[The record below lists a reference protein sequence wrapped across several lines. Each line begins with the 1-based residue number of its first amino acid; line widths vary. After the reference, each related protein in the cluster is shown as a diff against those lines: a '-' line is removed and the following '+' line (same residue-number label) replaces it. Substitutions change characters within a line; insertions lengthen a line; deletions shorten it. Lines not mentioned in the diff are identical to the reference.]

1 MVLTDKA
8 LTLYS
13 KFIND
18 NLQMKKQNFR
28 FMLFLLLVLPS
39 LLLNAAQGDLKNKLA
54 ALPGV
59 SGVEPLKSTQ
69 YSEKYTMMF
78 EHPLDYKHPQ
88 AGKFLQRVIVSHVGY
103 DRPTVIVTEGYW
115 ADYATRENYVEELS
129 NLLKT
134 NVVFVEYRYFGKS
147 MPNPCNWDYLTVENS
162 LNDLHQVRNALKSIY
177 PGKWIST
184 GISKGG
190 QTTLFYRAYFP
201 DDVDISVPYVA
212 PLNRSVEDGRH
223 EPFIEKNVSTA
234 ENRQKV
240 KDFQLE
246 VMKRKAQLM
255 PLFRKH
261 CEEKKY
267 AFRAPE
273 EDIFD
278 YCVMEYAFGFW
289 QWGTPMEKIPALTA
303 SNEEIFNHFVA
314 MIEPDYFS
322 KQTPYT
328 SFNVQAAHELGY
340 YGYDMKPFRKY
351 MSLKTTNDYLRR
363 LMLPDE
369 LRNIR
374 FDKTLYNNTMKF
386 LKKNDPK
393 MIFIYGGIDPWG
405 ASGCTWIKGK
415 QNIKVYVQPDGS
427 HRTRIGTMKPEVQK
441 VIIDQLK
448 LWLSE

>member
-1 MVLTDKA
+1 
-8 LTLYS
+8 
-13 KFIND
+13 
-18 NLQMKKQNFR
+18 MKKQNFR
-28 FMLFLLLVLPS
+28 FMLFLLLLLPS
-39 LLLNAAQGDLKNKLA
+39 LLLNAAQGDLKNKLE
-54 ALPGV
+54 ALPGA

-223 EPFIEKNVSTA
+223 EPFIENKVSTA
-234 ENRQKV
+234 ENRKKV

-246 VMKRKAQLM
+246 VLKRKAQLM

-273 EDIFD
+273 DDIFD

-303 SNEEIFNHFVA
+303 SNEQIFNHFIA

-351 MSLKTTNDYLRR
+351 MSLKTTKDYLRR

-369 LRNIR
+369 LRNIC

-441 VIIDQLK
+441 VIIDRLK

>member
-28 FMLFLLLVLPS
+28 FMLFLF
-39 LLLNAAQGDLKNKLA
+39 LLLFPLLSNAAQGDLKNKLE
-54 ALPGV
+54 ALPGA

-78 EHPLDYKHPQ
+78 EHPLDYKDPQ
-88 AGKFLQRVIVSHVGY
+88 AGKFLQRVIVSHAGY

-223 EPFIEKNVSTA
+223 EPFIENKVSTA

-246 VMKRKAQLM
+246 VLKRKAQLM

-289 QWGTPMEKIPALTA
+289 QWGTLMEKIPALTA
-303 SNEEIFNHFVA
+303 SNEEIFNHFIA

-351 MSLKTTNDYLRR
+351 MSLKTTKDYLRR

-369 LRNIR
+369 LRNIC

-427 HRTRIGTMKPEVQK
+427 HRTRIGTMKPEVQQ

>member
-1 MVLTDKA
+1 MR
-8 LTLYS
+8 
-13 KFIND
+13 
-18 NLQMKKQNFR
+18 KQESR
-28 FMLFLLLVLPS
+28 FMLFLLLLLFP
-39 LLLNAAQGDLKNKLA
+39 LLLNAAQGDLKSKLA

-59 SGVEPLKSTQ
+59 SEVEPLKSTQ

-78 EHPLDYKHPQ
+78 EHPLDYKNPQ
-88 AGKFLQRVIVSHVGY
+88 AGKFLQRVIVGHAGY

-115 ADYATRENYVEELS
+115 GDYATRENYVEELS
-129 NLLKT
+129 KLLNT

-190 QTTLFYRAYFP
+190 QTTLFYRTYFP
-201 DDVDISVPYVA
+201 NDVDISVPYVA

-223 EPFIEKNVSTA
+223 QPFIENKVSTTQ
-234 ENRQKV
+234 NRQKV
-240 KDFQLE
+240 KEFQLE
-246 VMKRKAQLM
+246 LLKRKAELM

-267 AFRAPE
+267 AFRASE

-278 YCVMEYAFGFW
+278 YCVMEYAFGLW
-289 QWGTPMEKIPALTA
+289 QWGTPMDKIPALTA
-303 SNEEIFNHFVA
+303 SNEEIFNHFIA

-351 MSLKTTNDYLRR
+351 MSLKTTKDYLRR

-369 LRNIR
+369 LRNVR

-441 VIIDQLK
+441 EIIDRLK
-448 LWLSE
+448 RWLGE

>member
-1 MVLTDKA
+1 
-8 LTLYS
+8 
-13 KFIND
+13 
-18 NLQMKKQNFR
+18 MKKQNFR